1 MTVHISSQNPPCWNP
16 SWLSDVCTT
25 RKDPGSE
32 WLARDKLGTN
42 SITIKP
48 ETVSHVAK
56 QSSWFPSPSC
66 SPPRGPSPI
75 KSLTVSACVSAG
87 IIHFWVLDKRLFLS
101 PGRGPPSCNIC
112 TIKMLPNSSLA
123 ANWKSSVG
131 WKGKVALFRRP
142 AISGEGG
149 LMSKNQLWRFCST
162 MNVSKRRKG
171 KLITVNHLGR
181 GLEFSLSFTLCRL
194 SSGEGHGNHSSILIW
209 KIPWTEEPG
218 RLQSMESL
226 RVGHNSER
234 LHFPFSLSGIGEG
247 NGNPLQY
254 SCLENPR
261 DRGA

>member
-1 MTVHISSQNPPCWNP
+1 MWH
-16 SWLSDVCTT
+16 L
-25 RKDPGSE
+25 
-32 WLARDKLGTN
+32 
-42 SITIKP
+42 
-48 ETVSHVAK
+48 

-218 RLQSMESL
+218 RLQSMELL
-226 RVGHNSER
+226 RVGHDWAT
-234 LHFPFSLSGIGEG
+234 SLSLFTFRHWRRKWQPTPVFLPGESQG
-247 NGNPLQY
+247 WRSLVGCRPWGSHRVGY
-254 SCLENPR
+254 
-261 DRGA
+261 D